1 MFVDDV
7 DDALRRAVTAGGEAL
22 SEPHPNS
29 PHEDTE
35 GNASVYVRAP
45 WGTLFE
51 LQAIPGGHWYDDTA
65 EIQVWTP
72 PAR

>member
-7 DDALRRAVTAGGEAL
+7 DDALRRAVAAGGEAL

-45 WGTLFE
+45 WGTLVE
-51 LQAIPGGHWYDDTA
+51 LQTIPQGHYYPEDSQS
-65 EIQVWTP
+65 QVWMPP
-72 PAR
+72 PA